1 MITVLMGA
9 PGAGKTTWL
18 NANKTGFEHV
28 ASTEAIRVHRDIDRG
43 AFMTNMRLKA
53 IKAAENGQ
61 DLIIDGTNTIPTHR
75 QIWLNLANRLE
86 LQTCLVAFDT
96 TLPLLIQA
104 QKTRQFPAPL
114 QIVKEHHV
122 RMQTALRFIK
132 SEAWD
137 DVSIIKRGY

>member
-9 PGAGKTTWL
+9 PGAGKSTWL
-18 NANKTGFEHV
+18 NANKTGFEHI

-75 QIWLNLANRLE
+75 HIWLNLAKRLE
-86 LQTCLVAFDT
+86 IQTSLIAFDT
-96 TLPLLIQA
+96 ALSLLLLA
-104 QKTRQFPAPL
+104 QTKRQFPAPMKVVL
-114 QIVKEHHV
+114 DHHV

-132 SEAWD
+132 SEPWD
-137 DVSIIKRGY
+137 DIQIIKRGY